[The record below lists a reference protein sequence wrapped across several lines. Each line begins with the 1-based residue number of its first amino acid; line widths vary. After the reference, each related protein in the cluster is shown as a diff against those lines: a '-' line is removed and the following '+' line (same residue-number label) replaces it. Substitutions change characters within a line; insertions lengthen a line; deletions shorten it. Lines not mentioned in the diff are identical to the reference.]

1 MKKVLVITYYWP
13 PSGGAGVQRWVKF
26 IKYFKDQNINPY
38 IISVDPDFAS
48 YPVIDNSLI
57 NDIPEN
63 TNVYL
68 TKTNEPY
75 SFYRKINNNQT
86 PYAGFANE
94 GNTYLTMA
102 KKLGA
107 DAVISKPIEFSALIA
122 KVNELL
128 N

>member
-26 IKYFKDQNINPY
+26 IKYFKDQNINPF
-38 IISVDPDFAS
+38 IISVEPDFAS
-48 YPVIDNSLI
+48 YPLIDNSLT
-57 NDIPEN
+57 NDIPDN

-75 SFYRKINNNQT
+75 SLYKKINNNQT

-94 GNTYLTMA
+94 GRPNFFQ
-102 KKLGA
+102 K
-107 DAVISKPIEFSALIA
+107 IA
-122 KVNELL
+122 RFIRGNFF
-128 N
+128 